1 MGALEAV
8 SLAALSGLGARSES
22 LAEACH
28 SLLHYQFNEVG
39 FFRWT
44 DRTTFCVALGI
55 FNFGG

>member
-28 SLLHYQFNEVG
+28 SLLHYQFNEVS

-44 DRTTFCVALGI
+44 DLTTFA
-55 FNFGG
+55 